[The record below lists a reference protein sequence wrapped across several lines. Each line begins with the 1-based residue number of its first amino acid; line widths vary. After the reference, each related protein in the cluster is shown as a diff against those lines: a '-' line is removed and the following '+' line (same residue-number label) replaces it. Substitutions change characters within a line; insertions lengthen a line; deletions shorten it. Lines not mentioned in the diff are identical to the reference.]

1 MSDFKRQRECDR
13 KEDSKMMLADPS
25 DPVWLTLTMNLVPPV
40 ISGLL
45 SGLSGILVGL
55 AIQKRTNKDQE
66 KRDTLA
72 YQRDTA
78 NRNATYLYDAYR
90 AIRQLVGAY
99 EHAIDAIAPLSAEDE
114 ESNNVKRTA
123 NENIQSKLQDAEAE
137 ISAYALINKE
147 QEIHTALTAV
157 HLAYQAWLSDITMF
171 RRLQGAN
178 SIVDPLSIMPYE
190 TVVKDRENFDKKRDA
205 LLTIAKAWE
214 SLI

>member
-1 MSDFKRQRECDR
+1 
-13 KEDSKMMLADPS
+13 MMLADPS

-90 AIRQLVGAY
+90 AIRQLVGGY
-99 EHAIDAIAPLSAEDE
+99 EHAIDAIAPLSAEDG

-147 QEIHTALTAV
+147 QEIHTALMSFEPIIFVFLTHKFLV
-157 HLAYQAWLSDITMF
+157 
-171 RRLQGAN
+171 RLLERSQW
-178 SIVDPLSIMPYE
+178 SQL
-190 TVVKDRENFDKKRDA
+190 K
-205 LLTIAKAWE
+205 L
-214 SLI
+214 